1 MILPY
6 IQIKETH
13 VKEKRK
19 QRDDSYLLTTKKNMC
34 GYFVGT
40 RVGDLE
46 RTVVTSRSLG
56 ENDTFEFP
64 SFVIPK
70 RGKKFIVF
78 NVTKNG
84 GRSIKATQGICS
96 YVL

>member
-56 ENDTFEFP
+56 ENDTCEFP
-64 SFVIPK
+64 FFIIPK
-70 RGKKFIVF
+70 RGKEFIVF
-78 NVTKNG
+78 NVT
-84 GRSIKATQGICS
+84 
-96 YVL
+96 

>member
-6 IQIKETH
+6 TQIKETH

-19 QRDDSYLLTTKKNMC
+19 QRDDSYLLTKKDMC

-56 ENDTFEFP
+56 ENDTCEFP
-64 SFVIPK
+64 FFIIPK
-70 RGKKFIVF
+70 RGKEFIVF
-78 NVTKNG
+78 NVT
-84 GRSIKATQGICS
+84 
-96 YVL
+96 